1 VAAVRRVLC
10 REFGP
15 TDRLEV
21 VDEPDPSPGPGRV
34 VVAVEAAGASFVD
47 ALIVRGG
54 YQLRPELPFTPGT
67 AVAGRVVA
75 AGEGVDGRVR
85 GCRVAALMMG
95 FGAYASHVVV
105 PAEEVAPLSE
115 DVDAAVAAT
124 ALESYST
131 LLFATTRRVS
141 VAPGERVVVLGAGG
155 GIGLAAVDV
164 ARALG
169 ARVLAVAST
178 EEKRAAARAA
188 GAEDA
193 IGYESLKDTI
203 RARTDGGADVV
214 IDPVGG
220 DAAEPALRAL
230 RASGRYCVVGFTAGE
245 IPRLPANVVL
255 LGNRSVVGVDWG
267 DWART
272 SPAAAT
278 ALVADLLA
286 RVDRGE
292 LHPPSPA
299 RRPLDEAGAVLALY
313 AERAVTGKIA
323 LIP

>member
-1 VAAVRRVLC
+1 MRRVLC

-15 TDRLEV
+15 TDRLELV
-21 VDEPDPSPGPGRV
+21 EEPDPSPGPGQV

-67 AVAGRVVA
+67 AVAGRVVGV
-75 AGEGVDGRVR
+75 GEGVDGRVR

-131 LLFATTRRVS
+131 LLFATTHRLPIT
-141 VAPGERVVVLGAGG
+141 AGERVVVLGAGG

-164 ARALG
+164 ARGLG

-178 EEKRAAARAA
+178 EEKRNAAVTA

-193 IGYESLKDTI
+193 VGYDALKDAI
-203 RARTDGGADVV
+203 RAGTDGGADVV

-220 DAAEPALRAL
+220 DAAEQALRAL
-230 RASGRYCVVGFTAGE
+230 RPLGRYAVLGFTSGE
-245 IPRLPANVVL
+245 IPRLPANRVL
-255 LGNRSVVGVDWG
+255 LANRTVVGVDWG
-267 DWART
+267 DWARAD
-272 SPAAAT
+272 PRAAT
-278 ALVADLLA
+278 ALAADLLA

-292 LHPPSPA
+292 LHPPAPA
-299 RRPLDEAGAVLALY
+299 RRPLEEAGAALGRY

>member
-1 VAAVRRVLC
+1 MRRVLC

-15 TDRLEV
+15 TDRLELV
-21 VDEPDPSPGPGRV
+21 EEPDPVPGPGQV

-67 AVAGRVVA
+67 AVAGRIA
-75 AGEGVDGRVR
+75 AVGEGVDKRFG

-105 PAEEVAPLSE
+105 PAEDVAPLSE
-115 DVDAAVAAT
+115 DVDAALAAT

-131 LLFATTRRVS
+131 LLFATTHRVPIT
-141 VAPGERVVVLGAGG
+141 AGERVVVLGAGG

-164 ARALG
+164 AHGLG
-169 ARVLAVAST
+169 ARVLAVASS
-178 EEKRAAARAA
+178 EDKRRAAREA
-188 GAEDA
+188 GAEHA
-193 IGYESLKDTI
+193 IGYDGLKDGI
-203 RARTDGGADVV
+203 RAHTDGGADIV

-220 DAAEPALRAL
+220 DAAEQALRAL
-230 RASGRYCVVGFTAGE
+230 RPFGRYAVLGFTAGE
-245 IPRLPANVVL
+245 IPRLPANRVL
-255 LGNRSVVGVDWG
+255 IGNRTVVGVDWG

-278 ALVADLLA
+278 ALVSDLLA
-286 RVDRGE
+286 RTDRGE

-299 RRPLDEAGAVLALY
+299 RHPLEEAGAVLARF